1 MRSDSLQALIEH
13 GIADLRAAYPRIT
26 SCQFAL
32 QGSRDGERVRHS
44 LWLDIR
50 WPEHQSIVSGPACAS
65 EHEAVQAS
73 LDKARLVLEDLDH
86 G

>member
-13 GIADLRAAYPRIT
+13 GIADLRAAYPHIT

-32 QGSRDGERVRHS
+32 QGSRDGERMRHA

-50 WPEHQSIVSGPACAS
+50 WPQHQSIVCGPACDS
-65 EHEAVQAS
+65 EHEAVRAG
-73 LDKARLVLEDLDH
+73 LDKARGELADLH
-86 G
+86 HA

>member
-13 GIADLRAAYPRIT
+13 GIADLRAAYPDIT

-32 QGSRDGERVRHS
+32 QGARDGEHMRHS

-50 WPEHQSIVSGPACAS
+50 APQHQSIVCGPVCPS
-65 EHEAVQAS
+65 EHEAVQAG
-73 LDKARLVLEDLDH
+73 LEKARHELEDLH
-86 G
+86 HA

>member
-13 GIADLRAAYPRIT
+13 GIADLCAAYPDIT

-32 QGSRDGERVRHS
+32 QGARDGERMRHS

-50 WPEHQSIVSGPACAS
+50 APEHQSIVCGPACAS
-65 EHEAVQAS
+65 EHEAVQAG
-73 LDKARLVLEDLDH
+73 LAKARYELEDLH
-86 G
+86 HA